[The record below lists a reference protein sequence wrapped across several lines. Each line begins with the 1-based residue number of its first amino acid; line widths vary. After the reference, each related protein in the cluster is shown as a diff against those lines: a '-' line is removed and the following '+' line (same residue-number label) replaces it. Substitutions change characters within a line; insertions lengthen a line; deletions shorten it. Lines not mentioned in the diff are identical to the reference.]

1 MSFKELISFKPMTS
15 TSQEDKR
22 QRARALLR
30 QREAIE
36 EEIKN
41 ITSSLTGPGGPGLRG
56 NLVDSEGFPR
66 SDLDIVSIRSQ
77 RQRISQL
84 YTDHKVI
91 TDELEQLLHSILGRD
106 NQSASAPE
114 SGTSNVERVTQNS
127 IESKLLE
134 SVSVRLAPCGKPF
147 AVVDRVV
154 PASPADVAGLKDG
167 DRITAF
173 ADIST
178 ETKGSEAESYRALAA
193 TVRDFL
199 YVSVPV
205 TVERLNPETHEVG
218 LVHVNVTPMPWDGP
232 GLLGCEIRQF
242 LS

>member
-1 MSFKELISFKPMTS
+1 MSWNSFFTRLAF
-15 TSQEDKR
+15 EN
-22 QRARALLR
+22 
-30 QREAIE
+30 IFFC
-36 EEIKN
+36 IK
-41 ITSSLTGPGGPGLRG
+41 IFL
-56 NLVDSEGFPR
+56 
-66 SDLDIVSIRSQ
+66 
-77 RQRISQL
+77 
-84 YTDHKVI
+84 K
-91 TDELEQLLHSILGRD
+91 ILGRD

-178 ETKGSEAESYRALAA
+178 ETKGR
-193 TVRDFL
+193 
-199 YVSVPV
+199 
-205 TVERLNPETHEVG
+205 
-218 LVHVNVTPMPWDGP
+218 
-232 GLLGCEIRQF
+232 
-242 LS
+242 